1 MYTEKNTLGE
11 LIQLESVKTLLEQIA
26 PGMTSGPALDQ
37 IKGMTIEQL
46 LTNLPEKKYLMNRQI
61 RLKNCRSWNWTVE
74 WSMISTM

>member
-46 LTNLPEKKYLMNRQI
+46 LTNLPEKKRPMFQMLFHHFSAIPYSQ
-61 RLKNCRSWNWTVE
+61 
-74 WSMISTM
+74 